1 MATKGHI
8 KMKKPNN
15 KTSEQKQQKVL
26 VVGDWFVDEHWV
38 TGIHRSSSSSR
49 TGQAHYRAFHKLYSV
64 VKSFCGAGMA
74 ASLLYQVTEDKHR
87 CFDIY
92 GLGLWYDNDTPT
104 LEEMFDFSR
113 LKYKIPFTLTTPPPK
128 PTKGVK
134 LINLIN
140 LLPTEYHSYVCTT
153 RIIRIYHSAP
163 AGDIQYHRIDWELQ
177 HPTEK
182 GGEESESPAWNFKMD
197 EWGKKISL
205 PERVDSVVIKD
216 LAKGVVSDD
225 LVKKLAEKYK
235 DAKWFVSTKAWL
247 PSWFKNLSNVDL
259 RLLLIPQIAAQ
270 EAIKRGQLSC
280 WITHSGYPD
289 ELAFESIE
297 TVVNEI
303 GTNHKKLIIIVL
315 PEGFSA
321 IAYEPKK
328 LLSPG
333 KINSVVQTVVKP
345 SYTMSPTGMA
355 SIFLPAITA
364 EIMKDENNNE
374 DLQNLLGKSLH
385 ATYNWVEHE
394 SARIMRPVDW
404 DPLEKKFMD
413 SDYPNTAAEDVHFKY
428 KSFSWEDERKKW
440 LEAMR
445 GIGAF
450 PDETKLVIELWRSM
464 IEVEGYVC
472 CEKDKRKELRKLIN
486 EIDSFR
492 KGERKHHVG
501 CLLVAA
507 PGSGKTFLVRQLAR
521 SLNLRFLPFNITQM
535 FSSTDLLD
543 CFDAIV
549 TTQAQNREQPVLV
562 FIDEINAWLDNE
574 NVYDAFLSPLED
586 GVYIRGGKV
595 FHIAPCIWLFS
606 GTEDPTTE
614 DVNFHDKS
622 DKKSDFMSR
631 LSLGI
636 MNLKKSGDPSRS
648 EVENVYLGANL
659 IRNEFPD
666 VRYIQKK
673 VLKAFYHMHREVG
686 VRTMKHFV
694 KSFNDIQYGIVTVK
708 NIPKDTLSKFKD
720 FKHDRWKTDDPDDYK
735 KVEIR

>member
-1 MATKGHI
+1 
-8 KMKKPNN
+8 
-15 KTSEQKQQKVL
+15 
-26 VVGDWFVDEHWV
+26 
-38 TGIHRSSSSSR
+38 
-49 TGQAHYRAFHKLYSV
+49 
-64 VKSFCGAGMA
+64 
-74 ASLLYQVTEDKHR
+74 
-87 CFDIY
+87 
-92 GLGLWYDNDTPT
+92 
-104 LEEMFDFSR
+104 MFDFSR
-113 LKYKIPFTLTTPPPK
+113 LKEKIPFTLTTPPPK

-140 LLPTEYHSYVCTT
+140 LLPKKYHKDVCTT

-177 HPTEK
+177 HPTEE

-197 EWGKKISL
+197 EWEKKISL
-205 PERVDSVVIKD
+205 PERVDLVVIKD
-216 LAKGVVSDD
+216 LAKGVVSDN
-225 LVKKLAEKYK
+225 LVKKMAEKYK

-297 TVVNEI
+297 TVFSEI
-303 GTNHKKLIIIVL
+303 GTDHKKLTIIVL

-321 IAYEPKK
+321 IAYEPQKI
-328 LLSPG
+328 LSQW

-345 SYTMSPTGMA
+345 SYTMSPSGMA

-374 DLQNLLGKSLH
+374 YLQNLLGKSLH

-394 SARIMRPVDW
+394 SARIVRPVDW
-404 DPLEKKFMD
+404 DPLDKKFMD
-413 SDYPNTAAEDVHFKY
+413 SDDPNTAAEDVHFKY
-428 KSFSWEDERKKW
+428 KSFIWENERKKW

-450 PDETKLVIELWRSM
+450 EADKLPPTTDKQKRPEAMRGIGVFHDKTKSSPLVIELWRSM

-492 KGERKHHVG
+492 KGERKHHFG

-549 TTQAQNREQPVLV
+549 TTQAQNREQPILV

-631 LSLGI
+631 LSLGV

-720 FKHDRWKTDDPDDYK
+720 FKHDRWKTDDSDDYEP
-735 KVEIR
+735 VEIR